1 MQENVCIIYIF
12 GNNDSYN
19 TTYFCI
25 FILDTFTISYIHFFE
40 KNRGNGDYMKYL
52 L

>member
-12 GNNDSYN
+12 AI
-19 TTYFCI
+19 TTTIIPHICI
-25 FILDTFTISYIHFFE
+25 ILLDTFTISHIRFFE
-40 KNRGNGDYMKYL
+40 KKGGNGDYMKYL